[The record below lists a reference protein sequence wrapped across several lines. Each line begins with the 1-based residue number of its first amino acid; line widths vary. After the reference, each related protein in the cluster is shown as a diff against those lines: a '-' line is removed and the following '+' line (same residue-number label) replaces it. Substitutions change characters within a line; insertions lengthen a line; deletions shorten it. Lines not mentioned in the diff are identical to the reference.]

1 MAECSDA
8 LPNPCQCGGNINN
21 FLSCDHSENQI
32 PRDLCSAEVISVV
45 ANVVVLT
52 FACRVPAMVS
62 SPYYHCLT
70 LSLLLVPP
78 LIFGTYL
85 LVAFPSPPETL
96 SLHPSLAS
104 LPRHAK
110 SWQIYPEDF
119 YEGGSYVSFPQGRM
133 RYWLLGPENGKKV
146 RLHITN

>member
-1 MAECSDA
+1 MCRV
-8 LPNPCQCGGNINN
+8 NVNG
-21 FLSCDHSENQI
+21 LS
-32 PRDLCSAEVISVV
+32 V
-45 ANVVVLT
+45 ANLLLP
-52 FACRVPAMVS
+52 FSSCAMVS

-96 SLHPSLAS
+96 NLHPSLAS
-104 LPRHAK
+104 LPRTAK

-119 YEGGSYVSFPQGRM
+119 YEGGSYVTFPHGRT
-133 RYWLLGPENGKKV
+133 RYWLLGPENGKRV
-146 RLHITN
+146 RLECPVGAIY